1 MTGMTVYVAAMI
13 FTAVM
18 IVLMIVLFGIRCSK
32 GPKVERELTEN
43 GFRWSSHDQVQR
55 QAAET
60 RRKCNEYAKTAPETP
75 DFSVNSDNTL
85 TAVLQELYNAAVLE
99 SQINA
104 LAEELKEEE
113 AK

>member
-1 MTGMTVYVAAMI
+1 MTASTVYVVALI
-13 FTAVM
+13 FIAVM
-18 IVLMIVLFGIRCSK
+18 IVLMIVLIMIRRIK
-32 GPKVERELTEN
+32 GPKTEYEITEN

-60 RRKCNEYAKTAPETP
+60 RRKCNEYAKTVPETP

-85 TAVLQELYNAAVLE
+85 TAVLQELYNAAALE
-99 SQINA
+99 GQINA